1 MKALLSSLFSIL
13 FTPRRSFA
21 YRQLEKEYERVLAE
35 RDEYRTLWQSAM
47 RYIAY
52 EEGKPRF
59 GEEEK
64 GESEARQADEPARP
78 SLTDLQLEFEQ
89 AKERRF
95 LAWQLEQKQTGQPND
110 LTN

>member
-1 MKALLSSLFSIL
+1 MKAFLSSLFSIL

-21 YRQLEKEYERVLAE
+21 YRQLEERLRDVTAE
-35 RDEYRTLWQSAM
+35 RNEYKDLWQSAM

-64 GESEARQADEPARP
+64 GEGEVRQADEPARP
-78 SLTDLQLEFEQ
+78 TLAELQTEFEQ
-89 AKERRF
+89 EKERRF
-95 LAWQLEQKQTGQPND
+95 LAWQLEQKSSGQPND
-110 LTN
+110 LPN